1 MSKKKIL
8 YLLGILFT
16 ILIGTWMQLKLCCC
30 QCETECATSHENAV
44 IEKPIEAITSSK
56 SNRFEFSGTDFNYS
70 SSNNFDF
77 LNSKFEH
84 LVPVADSIDIG
95 IAQLKTELEKGNS
108 NLKIT
113 GYALASEENNSI
125 FPNLG
130 FARANTVKNYFVSKG
145 IPENKIK
152 LFGEISDDLT
162 VKSDTISGP
171 VYFEFLK
178 INSNDDS
185 TKDWNALKTKINANP
200 LTVYFETGQTSI
212 NLSNEDRQK
221 VADMVDYLTHVEGSS
236 LNATGHSDNVGNR
249 QSNIRLALKRA
260 NFVKNYLVK
269 NGIDTAKIN
278 TKSKG
283 PDEPIADNATEEGKA
298 KNRRTT
304 VTLN

>member
-1 MSKKKIL
+1 MSKKTL
-8 YLLGILFT
+8 YLLGILIT
-16 ILIGTWMQLKLCCC
+16 IILGTWLHLKICCC
-30 QCETECATSHENAV
+30 QCDKKSSDENAI
-44 IEKPIEAITSSK
+44 IEKPMEETPALR
-56 SNRFEFSGTDFNYS
+56 SNRFAISGSDFNYT

-77 LNSKFEH
+77 LNSEFEH

-95 IAQLKTELEKGNS
+95 IAQLKSELEKGTS
-108 NLKIT
+108 KLKIT

-130 FARANTVKNYFVSKG
+130 IARANAVKNYFVSKG
-145 IPENKIK
+145 IPENKMD
-152 LFGEISDDLT
+152 LFGEVANNLT
-162 VKSDTISGP
+162 VKTDTISGP
-171 VYFEFLK
+171 VSFEFLK
-178 INSNDDS
+178 IDS
-185 TKDWNALKTKINANP
+185 KNTPVKDWNALKSKINSSP
-200 LTVYFETGQTSI
+200 LTVYFETGQANI
-212 NLSNEDRQK
+212 NLSTEDRQK

-236 LNATGHSDNVGNR
+236 LDATGHSDNVGNR

-260 NFVKNYLVK
+260 NFVKDYLVK